1 MCRGQG
7 ALHASTHFYDPMNAG
22 IREKVWAR
30 IWIFLN
36 IGVAGGG
43 LGGRESDINDTMECE
58 FMSLAISAQLLEVK
72 DEIIYL
78 GSSYV

>member
-1 MCRGQG
+1 MDFPEYRGG
-7 ALHASTHFYDPMNAG
+7 WG
-22 IREKVWAR
+22 R
-30 IWIFLN
+30 
-36 IGVAGGG
+36 
-43 LGGRESDINDTMECE
+43 LGGRESDLNDTMECE